1 MGILAA
7 ALIFSILKVIG
18 IVLLVILAVVV
29 CLILLILFAPIRWKV
44 HGEADKENRD
54 LDVKA
59 RWLFGVFSFTL
70 KYEDGGFPYAVKLF
84 GHQIYPKKEG

>member
-1 MGILAA
+1 MLAA

-29 CLILLILFAPIRWKV
+29 CLVLLILFAPIRWKV
-44 HGEADKENRD
+44 HGEADKEHQD

-59 RWLFGVFSFTL
+59 KWLFGVLSFTL
-70 KYEDGGFPYAVKLF
+70 RYEDGGFPYAVKLF
-84 GHQIYPKKEG
+84 GHQIYPKRGD